1 MPNDRWTE
9 SELAEHYERLKT
21 RAGAAGLAPLGAEK
35 CEDTL
40 EAPIQEEVTR
50 ILESDGW
57 RALRTEPVSDRGRG
71 KGFGEIGMPD
81 FLYMRYGAG
90 TVEPWKPLGLLAE
103 GCEILWIEHKRR
115 RGGVVSKDQILWH
128 QKERARGALTLI
140 AGVDFDASVQG
151 FCRWYENS
159 GLMRHKPW

>member
-1 MPNDRWTE
+1 MGI
-9 SELAEHYERLKT
+9 SEAEFIEISERMRRNRGDK
-21 RAGAAGLAPLGAEK
+21 PEPQPQ

-40 EAPIQEEVTR
+40 EAPIQAEITL

-81 FLYMRYGAG
+81 FLYMRYGSG
-90 TVEPWKPLGLLAE
+90 TVEPWKPLGMLAE

-115 RGGVVSKDQILWH
+115 RGGVVSKAQIEWH
-128 QKERARGALTLI
+128 MRERARGALTLI

-151 FCRWYENS
+151 FTRYYKAS
-159 GLMRHKPW
+159 GLCRRADL

>member
-1 MPNDRWTE
+1 MRRNRGDNPE
-9 SELAEHYERLKT
+9 
-21 RAGAAGLAPLGAEK
+21 PQPK

-40 EAPIQEEVTR
+40 EAPIQAEVTR

-71 KGFGEIGMPD
+71 RGFGTPGMAD
-81 FLYMRYGAG
+81 LLAIRYGSG

-103 GCEILWIEHKRR
+103 GCCVLWCEFKRR
-115 RGGVVSKDQILWH
+115 KGGIISKAKMKWH

-140 AGVDFDASVQG
+140 AGVDFDSSVDG
-151 FCRWYENS
+151 FMRWYRAS
-159 GLMRHKPW
+159 GLCRRADL